1 MNKRELNQRINEMM
15 KDVTPWIKKE
25 CKRLAVSGAIDFNND
40 DSRTYSAAKKILM
53 VALENAAN
61 QYTPFDKAAQEEVK
75 NLRHF

>member
-1 MNKRELNQRINEMM
+1 MNKRELNSRINEMM

-25 CKRLAVSGAIDFNND
+25 CKRLAAAGAIDYSQD
-40 DSRTYSAAKKILM
+40 DSGTYSAAKKILT

-61 QYTPFDKAAQEEVK
+61 QYMPFDENAQKEVK